1 MGLESTGRVRGQ
13 SPEQY
18 RGWLD
23 GASHTAR
30 SSPARANRVNT
41 SVISRP
47 ASSKSV
53 SVVPKWIELAA
64 DARRLLVRRQ
74 FGQRVSIVER
84 NVFLQ
89 QLGQVKFW
97 RTRGQRAPHKPLLVL
112 LALGRVAR
120 GEKRLARYEQDIER
134 PLTDLLERFGPP
146 RKAIHPEYPFSRL
159 PNDGLWEIPGRE
171 SLPATG
177 QGDLHR
183 SGLIKSAVTGGFPE
197 PIYELLFSDSE
208 LVQQAAQAL
217 LYEHFPYSLHDDIR
231 TAAGFPTEFLV
242 QESPS
247 PPYGLVVPRAPTRT
261 RDRNFRHAVLR
272 AYECRCAVCGF
283 DLRLEDELLGLEAA
297 HIKWHSS
304 GGPSKVPNGLALCSI
319 HHKALDR
326 GALGLAPVTRGF
338 KVLISAKVHGE
349 SDATRWFWDCHN
361 APLRRPRSSEFKP
374 KAEFVKWHTREVFR
388 GPPRDSPSQPAE

>member
-1 MGLESTGRVRGQ
+1 MS
-13 SPEQY
+13 
-18 RGWLD
+18 
-23 GASHTAR
+23 
-30 SSPARANRVNT
+30 
-41 SVISRP
+41 
-47 ASSKSV
+47 
-53 SVVPKWIELAA
+53 KWIELAA

-120 GEKRLARYEQDIER
+120 GEERLARYEQDIEH

-197 PIYELLFSDSE
+197 PIYELLLSDSE
-208 LVQQAAQAL
+208 LVQQAAQVL

-231 TAAGFPTEFLV
+231 TAAGLPTEFLA

-247 PPYGLVVPRAPTRT
+247 PPYGLVVPPAPTRP

-326 GALGLAPVTRGF
+326 GALGLAPVARGF

-349 SDATRWFWDCHN
+349 SDTTRWFWDCHN
-361 APLRRPRSSEFKP
+361 APLRHPHSREFKP

-388 GPPRDSPSQPAE
+388 GPPRDSPSQPANGSV

>member
-1 MGLESTGRVRGQ
+1 M
-13 SPEQY
+13 
-18 RGWLD
+18 
-23 GASHTAR
+23 
-30 SSPARANRVNT
+30 
-41 SVISRP
+41 
-47 ASSKSV
+47 
-53 SVVPKWIELAA
+53 PKPRLKRIELAA
-64 DARRLLVRRQ
+64 DARRLLARHQ
-74 FGQRVSIVER
+74 FGYRPSIVDRSE
-84 NVFLQ
+84 FLQ
-89 QLGQVKFW
+89 KLGQVKFW

-112 LALGRVAR
+112 LALGRVAQ

-146 RKAIHPEYPFSRL
+146 RKKIHPEYPFGRL
-159 PNDGLWEIPGRE
+159 KNDGLWEIPDGE
-171 SLPATG
+171 SLPTTG
-177 QGDLHR
+177 KGDLHR
-183 SGLIKSAVTGGFPE
+183 SGLIKHAVTGGFPE
-197 PIYELLFSDSE
+197 PIYELLLSDSE

-242 QESPS
+242 QESHS
-247 PPYGLVVPRAPTRT
+247 PPYGLVVPRPPTRT

-283 DLRLEDELLGLEAA
+283 DLRLENELLGLEAA
-297 HIKWHSS
+297 HIKWHSA

-326 GALGLAPVTRGF
+326 GALGLAQVARGF

-361 APLRRPRSSEFKP
+361 ALLQHPRSSEFKP
-374 KAEFVKWHTREVFR
+374 KTEFVKWHTREVFR
-388 GPPRDSPSQPAE
+388 GPPRDSPSQPTKGSA

>member
-1 MGLESTGRVRGQ
+1 MPKPRLKRIE
-13 SPEQY
+13 
-18 RGWLD
+18 
-23 GASHTAR
+23 TA
-30 SSPARANRVNT
+30 AVA
-41 SVISRP
+41 I
-47 ASSKSV
+47 
-53 SVVPKWIELAA
+53 
-64 DARRLLVRRQ
+64 RLLARRQ
-74 FGQRVSIVER
+74 FSYRPSLVKR
-84 NVFLQ
+84 NEFLQ
-89 QLGQVKFW
+89 KLGQVKFW

-112 LALGRVAR
+112 LALGRVVR
-120 GEKRLARYEQDIER
+120 GEERLARYEQEIEG
-134 PLTDLLERFGPP
+134 PLTDLLKRFGPP

-183 SGLIKSAVTGGFPE
+183 SGLIEHAVTGGFPE
-197 PIYELLFSDSE
+197 PIYKLLRSDSG

-231 TAAGFPTEFLV
+231 TTAGFPAEFLV
-242 QESPS
+242 QESLGR
-247 PPYGLVVPRAPTRT
+247 PYGLVVPCAPARL

-297 HIKWHSS
+297 HIKWHSA

-326 GALGLAPVTRGF
+326 GALGLAPGAGGF
-338 KVLISAKVHGE
+338 KVLISAKVYSE
-349 SDATRWFWDCHN
+349 SDATQWFWDCHN
-361 APLRRPRSSEFKP
+361 APLRNPHSSEFKP
-374 KAEFVKWHTREVFR
+374 KAEFVKWHAREVFR
-388 GPPRDSPSQPAE
+388 DPPRDSPSQPTDGRA

>member
-1 MGLESTGRVRGQ
+1 MS
-13 SPEQY
+13 
-18 RGWLD
+18 
-23 GASHTAR
+23 
-30 SSPARANRVNT
+30 
-41 SVISRP
+41 
-47 ASSKSV
+47 
-53 SVVPKWIELAA
+53 KWIELAA

-120 GEKRLARYEQDIER
+120 GEERLARYEQDIER

-197 PIYELLFSDSE
+197 PIYELLLSDSE

-283 DLRLEDELLGLEAA
+283 DLRLED
-297 HIKWHSS
+297 
-304 GGPSKVPNGLALCSI
+304 
-319 HHKALDR
+319 
-326 GALGLAPVTRGF
+326 
-338 KVLISAKVHGE
+338 
-349 SDATRWFWDCHN
+349 
-361 APLRRPRSSEFKP
+361 
-374 KAEFVKWHTREVFR
+374 
-388 GPPRDSPSQPAE
+388 

>member
-1 MGLESTGRVRGQ
+1 M
-13 SPEQY
+13 
-18 RGWLD
+18 
-23 GASHTAR
+23 
-30 SSPARANRVNT
+30 
-41 SVISRP
+41 
-47 ASSKSV
+47 
-53 SVVPKWIELAA
+53 
-64 DARRLLVRRQ
+64 ARRHFGYRPSLVNRTELLQ
-74 FGQRVSIVER
+74 KI
-84 NVFLQ
+84 
-89 QLGQVKFW
+89 GQVKFW

-120 GEKRLARYEQDIER
+120 GEERLARYEQDLEG

-183 SGLIKSAVTGGFPE
+183 SGLLKYAVTGGFPE
-197 PIYELLFSDSE
+197 PIYDLLRSDSE
-208 LVQQAAQAL
+208 LVQQAARAL

-231 TAAGFPTEFLV
+231 TVAGFPAEFLV
-242 QESPS
+242 QESPGL
-247 PPYGLVVPRAPTRT
+247 PYGLAVSRPPARP

-283 DLRLEDELLGLEAA
+283 DLRLEEELLGLEAA

-326 GALGLAPVTRGF
+326 GALGLGPVAGGF
-338 KVLISAKVHGE
+338 TVLISAKVQGE
-349 SDATRWFWDCHN
+349 SDATRWFWECHG
-361 APLRRPRSSEFKP
+361 APLLRPRSSEFKP

-388 GPPRDSPSQPAE
+388 GPPRDSSSLPADGSS